1 MATMTEHRARTTRVE
16 SGWVTGLAAFAA
28 VVMMI
33 VGFFHGIAG
42 IAALFEDEFFVVT
55 QNYVYDVDVT
65 AWGWIQL
72 ALGVVVFFAGWGILT
87 GATWARV
94 VGMTLAVISA
104 VANFFFIPYYPVWAV
119 LIIALDIAIIW
130 ALANWERDETTSA
143 RAY

>member
-1 MATMTEHRARTTRVE
+1 MATMSEHRTAHATRAE
-16 SGWVTGLAAFAA
+16 SGWVTGLGAFAA

-55 QNYVYDVDVT
+55 SNYVFDVDVT
-65 AWGWIQL
+65 AGGWIQL
-72 ALGVVVFFAGWGILT
+72 VLGVVVFFAGWGILT

-104 VANFFFIPYYPVWAV
+104 IANFFFIPYYPFWSILMIALAVYVIWAV
-119 LIIALDIAIIW
+119 
-130 ALANWERDETTSA
+130 T
-143 RAY
+143 RAGVFDS